1 MVNEIGDNVQR
12 NWNKD
17 WRKSVIVLSGGF
29 DPIHIGHIRMFNEAK
44 SLANPMGGEL
54 IVIIN
59 SDDFLEEKKGY
70 VFMPFEERME
80 VIANLKAVDRVV
92 ASIDK
97 DETVI
102 ETLRS
107 LFEDLSNKISIFAN
121 GGDRKSRE
129 DVPEFTVCQQY
140 GVGLLFGLG
149 GEKTQASSNLVN
161 NVWEKRYEQLSGK
174 KLPSGGKV
182 RVDDKRGNG
191 KGDEGDSS

>member
-1 MVNEIGDNVQR
+1 MS
-12 NWNKD
+12 
-17 WRKSVIVLSGGF
+17 SVVVSGGF

>member
-1 MVNEIGDNVQR
+1 MS
-12 NWNKD
+12 
-17 WRKSVIVLSGGF
+17 SVVVSGGF

-182 RVDDKRGNG
+182 RVDDKRKNG
-191 KGDEGDSS
+191 KGDEGNSS

>member
-1 MVNEIGDNVQR
+1 MS
-12 NWNKD
+12 
-17 WRKSVIVLSGGF
+17 SVVVSGGF

-107 LFEDLSNKISIFAN
+107 LFEDLTNKISIFAN

-129 DVPEFTVCQQY
+129 DVPEFTICQQY

-191 KGDEGDSS
+191 KGDEGNSS

>member
-1 MVNEIGDNVQR
+1 MS
-12 NWNKD
+12 
-17 WRKSVIVLSGGF
+17 SVVVSGGF

-70 VFMPFEERME
+70 VFMPFEERIE

-129 DVPEFTVCQQY
+129 DVPEFTICQQY

-191 KGDEGDSS
+191 KGDEGNSS

>member
-1 MVNEIGDNVQR
+1 M
-12 NWNKD
+12 
-17 WRKSVIVLSGGF
+17 SSIVVSGGF

-44 SLANPMGGEL
+44 SLANPLGGEL

-59 SDDFLEEKKGY
+59 SDEFLEEKKGY

-129 DVPEFTVCQQY
+129 DVPEFTICQQY

-191 KGDEGDSS
+191 KGDEGNSS

>member
-1 MVNEIGDNVQR
+1 MS
-12 NWNKD
+12 
-17 WRKSVIVLSGGF
+17 SVVVSGGF

-191 KGDEGDSS
+191 KGDEGNSS

>member
-1 MVNEIGDNVQR
+1 MS
-12 NWNKD
+12 
-17 WRKSVIVLSGGF
+17 SVVVSGGF

-44 SLANPMGGEL
+44 SLANPLGGEL
-54 IVIIN
+54 IVIIS
-59 SDDFLEEKKGY
+59 SDEFLEEKKGY

-191 KGDEGDSS
+191 KGDEGNSS

>member
-1 MVNEIGDNVQR
+1 MS
-12 NWNKD
+12 
-17 WRKSVIVLSGGF
+17 SVVVSGGF

-44 SLANPMGGEL
+44 SLANPLGGEL
-54 IVIIN
+54 IVVIN
-59 SDDFLEEKKGY
+59 SDKFLEEKKGY

-92 ASIDK
+92 SSIDK
-97 DETVI
+97 DDTVC

-107 LFEDLSNKISIFAN
+107 LFEDLSNKISVFAN

-129 DVPEFTVCQQY
+129 DVPEFEVCQQY
-140 GVGLLFGLG
+140 GVSLLFGLG

-191 KGDEGDSS
+191 KGDEGNSS

>member
-1 MVNEIGDNVQR
+1 MS
-12 NWNKD
+12 
-17 WRKSVIVLSGGF
+17 SVVVSGGF

-129 DVPEFTVCQQY
+129 DVPEFTICQQY

-191 KGDEGDSS
+191 KGDEGNSS